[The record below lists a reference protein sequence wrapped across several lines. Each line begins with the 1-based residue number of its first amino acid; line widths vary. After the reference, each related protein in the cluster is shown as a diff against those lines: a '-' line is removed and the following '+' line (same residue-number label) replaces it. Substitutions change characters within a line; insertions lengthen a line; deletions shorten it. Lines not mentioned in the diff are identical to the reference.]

1 MDSIESL
8 SYFKGRLE
16 PFFSIS
22 ILIREQ
28 MAPKKGTVASKT
40 DFFPFPGKRDIDPGF
55 FRDAP
60 RASLDELERA
70 KFRRAALSRLA
81 CRSCTNRQTETKHEI
96 NGLLGLGCKASRS
109 LGRGPTSRMT
119 EMRDRS
125 ELPVRNS
132 EVISLK
138 DQRRLGSKFPALH
151 NDTKI
156 MELRRTPFELEWP

>member
-1 MDSIESL
+1 MSYGRKTVFSVFTSSFREKSISSAIFSNIELQMDSIESL

-109 LGRGPTSRMT
+109 LGRGPTRARPST
-119 EMRDRS
+119 
-125 ELPVRNS
+125 
-132 EVISLK
+132 
-138 DQRRLGSKFPALH
+138 
-151 NDTKI
+151 
-156 MELRRTPFELEWP
+156 METQ